1 MDAFLP
7 VLLAQPLIYTNPSV
21 PFAYDAMTTR
31 LPNLLNDMADQNSKP
46 HAHNTLPP
54 DAIGAL
60 RALAASVAANGAIP
74 PLSDPSSDPTWHED
88 WKKHGEGRTWHN
100 AAWFFA
106 EAYLF
111 RVVLDVTGFAVHGID
126 PYHCQKMAE
135 LNDPTPWRLLESAAA
150 LHHTTD
156 DTTAE
161 ESLGVLLK
169 LSLWGNKAD
178 GAYKQVKDSIRGTHA
193 TLDIDDAYLLADDS
207 AAVIQ
212 HLAAHPTKPVHF
224 INDNCG
230 TEILLDLALA
240 DHLLTH
246 NWTPL
251 ILLHTKAAPTYISDA
266 TPQDVLETIQL
277 MGLPTRS
284 SHVRALA
291 ARLQAH
297 VDNHRLI
304 PQSHAVWNQYRFYFE
319 LPDDV
324 RATLAT
330 AGLVISKGDANYR
343 RFLGDRLWPA
353 TTPLST
359 AAPFFPT
366 SFVALRT
373 MKSDPVVGIA
383 REVEAKLNVED
394 PLWRINGKRGVIQA
408 VLRE

>member
-1 MDAFLP
+1 
-7 VLLAQPLIYTNPSV
+7 
-21 PFAYDAMTTR
+21 
-31 LPNLLNDMADQNSKP
+31 
-46 HAHNTLPP
+46 
-54 DAIGAL
+54 
-60 RALAASVAANGAIP
+60 
-74 PLSDPSSDPTWHED
+74 
-88 WKKHGEGRTWHN
+88 
-100 AAWFFA
+100 
-106 EAYLF
+106 
-111 RVVLDVTGFAVHGID
+111 
-126 PYHCQKMAE
+126 KMAE

-246 NWTPL
+246 
-251 ILLHTKAAPTYISDA
+251 
-266 TPQDVLETIQL
+266 
-277 MGLPTRS
+277 
-284 SHVRALA
+284 
-291 ARLQAH
+291 
-297 VDNHRLI
+297 
-304 PQSHAVWNQYRFYFE
+304 SHAVWNQYRFYFE

>member
-1 MDAFLP
+1 MDAFLTQ
-7 VLLAQPLIYTNPSV
+7 LHAQQLIFTDGSV
-21 PFAYDAMTTR
+21 PFAYEAMTTR

-46 HAHNTLPP
+46 HPHKTLPA
-54 DAIGAL
+54 DAIAAL
-60 RALAASVAANGAIP
+60 RTLAANVGANGAIP
-74 PLSDPSSDPTWHED
+74 ALSDPSSDPTWHAD
-88 WKKHGEGRTWHN
+88 WKLHGEGRTWHN

-111 RVVLDVTGFAVHGID
+111 RLVLDVTGYAVHGID

-135 LNDPTPWRLLESAAA
+135 LDDPTPWRLLESAAA
-150 LHHTTD
+150 LHDTID
-156 DTTAE
+156 DTTAD
-161 ESLGVLLK
+161 ESLAVLLK

-212 HLAAHPTKPVHF
+212 HLATHKSKPVHF

-246 NWTPL
+246 KWTPS
-251 ILLHTKAAPTYISDA
+251 IVLHTKAAPTYISDA
-266 TPQDVLETIQL
+266 TPHDVLETIHL
-277 MGLPTRS
+277 MGHPSRS
-284 SHVRALA
+284 PHVRALA

-297 VDNHRLI
+297 VDRTF
-304 PQSHAVWNQYRFYFE
+304 SHLFWNQYRFYFE
-319 LPDDV
+319 LPADLSAV
-324 RATLAT
+324 LAT
-330 AGLVISKGDANYR
+330 AGLVIANGDANYR

-353 TTPLST
+353 TTPLRA

-366 SFVALRT
+366 SFVTLRT
-373 MKSDPVVGIA
+373 MKSDPVVGVA
-383 REVEAKLNVED
+383 PEVEANLNEED
-394 PLWRINGKRGVIQA
+394 PKWRINGKRGVIQA
-408 VLRE
+408 VLKH